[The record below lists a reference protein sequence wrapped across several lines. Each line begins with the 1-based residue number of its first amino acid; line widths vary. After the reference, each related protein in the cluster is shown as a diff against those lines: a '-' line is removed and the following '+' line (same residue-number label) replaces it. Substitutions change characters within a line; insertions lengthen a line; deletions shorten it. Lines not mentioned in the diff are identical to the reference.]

1 MATLTGTT
9 LGKYQILERLGR
21 GGMADVYRGHHTRL
35 DRDVAVKVLHPHLI
49 EGQDFLAR
57 FEREA
62 KAVASLKHPHIVQVF
77 DFDSQDDLNYLVME
91 LIDGGSLRG
100 RLEELAQAGSRPSR
114 EDTLRIFGHIA
125 SALDYAHRRGM
136 LHRDV
141 KPANVLLQE
150 DGDAYLSDF
159 GIARILS
166 QTQFTTTGALIGTP
180 QYMSPE
186 QGKGLPLTEAADLYS
201 LGVVLYEM
209 LTGRPP
215 YDGDTPLGVIHKHLF
230 DPLPAPRTICPDLP
244 AQVDDLLFKALAKEA
259 GERYTSGAEMLEA
272 LEHSLAPGAAVPAAR
287 PTPQGHKPKTRPPHH
302 VLSETLR
309 DAGSATPPAEPA
321 PEQLTISSMPTMS
334 MEEGESASSAPPSAT
349 PGTASE
355 GRPTG
360 ARKRRAPLW
369 GRILLGVA
377 AVAVIGVAL
386 AFVLPRVLNGTSVV
400 PASSETSPTRETTQ
414 GPEASQTPPTS
425 GACIKL
431 ADCLAQ
437 AMTAMQA
444 GRHADAIVAYTRA
457 QYLVPQGQ
465 RPAYAYLSCE
475 MAKANVALEQQET
488 AIANLLRCIDW
499 TQGEP
504 SGVHIRTQAEEQI
517 NAVLGGTFADQSVDF
532 TAGANTNRGCA
543 DPAHAL
549 GPPDFDPNQIG
560 TYLCLGVKGYVEF
573 EFIYNLP
580 VDGPGPD
587 IKVHGDPGNEDSW
600 HVDVSEDGD
609 IWLHFGPQ
617 REVVELDLAEVGLS
631 RVRFIRFTD
640 TGSSINGAELD
651 AVEALNW
658 EPAG

>member
-9 LGKYQILERLGR
+9 LGKYQVLERLGR
-21 GGMADVYRGHHTRL
+21 GGMADVYRAHHTRL
-35 DRDVAVKVLHPHLI
+35 DRDVAIKVLHPHLI

-100 RLEELAQAGSRPSR
+100 RLEELAQAGKRLPYG
-114 EDTLRIFGHIA
+114 DTLRIFGHVA

-141 KPANVLLQE
+141 KPANVLLQK

-230 DPLPAPRTICPDLP
+230 DPLPAPCTVCPDLP

-259 GERYTSGAEMLEA
+259 GERYASGAEMLEA
-272 LEHSLAPGAAVPAAR
+272 LKRALAPGAAVPVAR
-287 PTPQGHKPKTRPPHH
+287 PALQESKPKVRPPKH

-309 DAGSATPPAEPA
+309 DARPATAPAEPA
-321 PEQLTISSMPTMS
+321 PEQLAISSMPTMA
-334 MEEGESASSAPPSAT
+334 MEEELAASSRTLSAAPKAAA
-349 PGTASE
+349 G
-355 GRPTG
+355 GRPPEAHKHG
-360 ARKRRAPLW
+360 MPRW
-369 GRILLGVA
+369 GWILLGVA
-377 AVAVIGVAL
+377 TVTVVGVAL
-386 AFVLPRVLNGTSVV
+386 AFGLPRVVGGLSFV
-400 PASSETSPTRETTQ
+400 PGGS
-414 GPEASQTPPTS
+414 EASLTPKITQRSEVSRTPTAS
-425 GACIKL
+425 GGCITVT
-431 ADCLAQ
+431 DCLALAEAAAHAGHQ
-437 AMTAMQA
+437 AEA
-444 GRHADAIVAYTRA
+444 VEAYTRA
-457 QYLVPQGQ
+457 QSLVPQDRQ
-465 RPAYAYLSCE
+465 PAYAYLWCE
-475 MAKANVALEQQET
+475 MAKANAALDQQKQ
-488 AIANLLRCIDW
+488 AVSNLLKCIDW

-504 SGVHIRTQAEEQI
+504 TGLDLRTQAEEQI
-517 NAVLGGTFADQSVDF
+517 SVLLAGTFADRVLNYGPSADVNRNC
-532 TAGANTNRGCA
+532 AN
-543 DPAHAL
+543 PASAL
-549 GPPDFDPNQIG
+549 GPPDFDPNNAS
-560 TYLCLGVKGYVEF
+560 TYLCLGVKGVVEL
-573 EFIYNLP
+573 EYTNNVP

-587 IKVHGDPGNEDSW
+587 IKVHGDPWNDDSW
-600 HVDVSEDGD
+600 HVDVSADGD
-609 IWLHFGPQ
+609 TWLHFGPQ
-617 REVVELDLAEVGLS
+617 PEVVELDLAETGLE
-631 RVRFIRFTD
+631 RIRFIRFTD
-640 TGSSINGAELD
+640 TGTGNNGAELD